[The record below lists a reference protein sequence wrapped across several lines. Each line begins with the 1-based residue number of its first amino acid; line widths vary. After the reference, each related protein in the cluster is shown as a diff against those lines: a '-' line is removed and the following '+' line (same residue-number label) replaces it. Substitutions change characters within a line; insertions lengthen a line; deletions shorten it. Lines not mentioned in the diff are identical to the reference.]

1 MFLFLFLSH
10 FKLFVVIQ
18 NAPVVVA
25 SPEDGLQVP
34 ERVAA
39 ALVDEVL
46 LDDGVG
52 RDPVCSVAG
61 REGTPLEYHHKVGNM
76 EISYQEALIIP
87 DRRSELRA

>member
-10 FKLFVVIQ
+10 FKLFLVIQ

-52 RDPVCSVAG
+52 GDPVGSIARG
-61 REGTPLEYHHKVGNM
+61 KGTSLEYHDKVGNM
-76 EISYQEALIIP
+76 QISYQETFI
-87 DRRSELRA
+87 RRENLEEKRE

>member
-1 MFLFLFLSH
+1 MT
-10 FKLFVVIQ
+10 Q

-52 RDPVCSVAG
+52 RDPVGSVTRG
-61 REGTPLEYHHKVGNM
+61 EGTPLEYHYKVGNM
-76 EISYQEALIIP
+76 QISWRESFIIFQ
-87 DRRSELRA
+87 SQTILK